1 MQWKRKR
8 RHFRLLWSEYT
19 SRKMNNE
26 FIIERVIEFL
36 DDRSV
41 LQCTMVSRIMKIFDN
56 TSFWQQRFQK
66 KLDRITLKRSIHLR
80 SLIRSNDLSTLIEE
94 ICTRNQWR
102 TMKYVLYRYNLLKE
116 CYKAY
121 YSRPLNIQNWL
132 RFAIRKEIKHKNT
145 NRY

>member
-1 MQWKRKR
+1 
-8 RHFRLLWSEYT
+8 
-19 SRKMNNE
+19 MNNE

-41 LQCTMVSRIMKIFDN
+41 LQCTLVSRMMKIFDN

-116 CYKAY
+116 CHKAY

-145 NRY
+145 NWY